1 MYPCLILS
9 LQRSFGLLTT
19 PQPSTL
25 SCLSRRSNFL
35 IHYVRSKMSSSEL
48 SPKHPEVYSRSSGP
62 FSTYSLGMG
71 PFTDEAE
78 AEATTPPQIGSSI
91 ASTENNHASDTA
103 DPIGMEKQPTAMDL
117 LQDQDF
123 ILDPSTPATPKHRH
137 AEKQMLQGP
146 AAQVLKRHMDAV
158 VKVFTTHTKPN
169 FEQPWQ
175 SQQQTGT
182 KSTGF
187 AVIWNGERHI
197 LTNAHSVTYGS
208 QVQLKRRGDD
218 ERFQARVLAVGTE
231 CDVALLD
238 VEDEEFWRDI
248 SPLELSSTLPE
259 LQQSLCVL
267 GFPIGGDS
275 LAISAGVVSRVGMT
289 MYSFGCTSLL
299 AVQTD
304 AAINSGNSGG
314 PVLNTEGKCV
324 GLAFQALTGD
334 AQSIGYVIPTSVV
347 RHFLQDVHRN
357 GRFTGF
363 PALNINWQE
372 LDSKAL
378 KKAYG
383 LRPHQK
389 GVLVRKVV
397 KASNEASCL
406 QKDDVLL
413 KIGGLTV
420 GGDGT
425 VPFRHGERV
434 DFKFI
439 ITNKFVGD
447 NIDLEILRNGERK
460 TISVT
465 LQPYQH
471 LVPPHLAEMKPSY
484 FMFGGL
490 VFTACSDPYLVQRYG
505 SLGNSPV
512 RLMAKTFYGTKETSD
527 EEVVV
532 LSNILACPATVGYD
546 STLGLKDSAVLA
558 LNGERIKS
566 LAHLAR
572 LITACKEQ
580 FLRFDMEAGGKVI
593 VVETE
598 VAKKCTEDVMEQHNM
613 NSSMSKDV
621 KLSLQEIEE

>member
-1 MYPCLILS
+1 MYPRVILS
-9 LQRSFGLLTT
+9 RQSSFGLHAA
-19 PQPSTL
+19 PQLNNFSF
-25 SCLSRRSNFL
+25 LSRRSLSL
-35 IHYVRSKMSSSEL
+35 IHFFRSKMSSPEL
-48 SPKHPEVYSRSSGP
+48 SPKHPEVYSKSSGP
-62 FSTYSLGMG
+62 FSTYSLGLA
-71 PFTDEAE
+71 PFSDEEETDEV
-78 AEATTPPQIGSSI
+78 TTPPQLGLPAEFNNNGTA
-91 ASTENNHASDTA
+91 AST
-103 DPIGMEKQPTAMDL
+103 PVVMETQPTAMDL

-123 ILDPSTPATPKHRH
+123 ILDPSTPSTPKHRH

-169 FEQPWQ
+169 FELPWQ
-175 SQQQTGT
+175 SQQQTG
-182 KSTGF
+182 F
-187 AVIWNGERHI
+187 AVTWNGERHI

-238 VEDEEFWRDI
+238 VDDEEFWKDI

-314 PVLNTEGKCV
+314 PVLNTEGRCV

-357 GRFTGF
+357 GKFTGF

-383 LRPHQK
+383 LGPHQK

-406 QKDDVLL
+406 QKDDVIL
-413 KIGGLTV
+413 KIGGCSV

-439 ITNKFVGD
+439 ITNRFVGD
-447 NIDLEILRNGERK
+447 DVDLEILRNGEKK
-460 TISVT
+460 TVSVT

-471 LVPPHLAEMKPSY
+471 LVPPHNAEEKPSY

-512 RLMAKTFYGTKETSD
+512 RLMAKTFYGTKEAKD
-527 EEVVV
+527 EQVVV

-558 LNGERIKS
+558 LNGEKIKC

-598 VAKKCTEDVMEQHNM
+598 VAKKCTADVMEQHNM
-613 NSSMSKDV
+613 NSPMSKDV
-621 KLSLQEIEE
+621 RLALNEVEEE

>member
-1 MYPCLILS
+1 
-9 LQRSFGLLTT
+9 
-19 PQPSTL
+19 
-25 SCLSRRSNFL
+25 
-35 IHYVRSKMSSSEL
+35 
-48 SPKHPEVYSRSSGP
+48 
-62 FSTYSLGMG
+62 MG
-71 PFTDEAE
+71 PFTDETE
-78 AEATTPPQIGSSI
+78 AESESTTPPQNGSST
-91 ASTENNHASDTA
+91 AANENNHASDTA
-103 DPIGMEKQPTAMDL
+103 TPAVLQKQPTAMDL

-123 ILDPSTPATPKHRH
+123 ILDPSTPATPKHRY
-137 AEKQMLQGP
+137 AEKQMLHGP

-169 FEQPWQ
+169 FELPWQ
-175 SQQQTGT
+175 SQQQTGS

-187 AVIWNGERHI
+187 AVTWNGERQI
-197 LTNAHSVTYGS
+197 LTNAHSVTYS
-208 QVQLKRRGDD
+208 AQVQLKRRGDD

-238 VEDEEFWRDI
+238 VEDEEFWKDI

-314 PVLNTEGKCV
+314 PVLDTEGKCV

-347 RHFLQDVHRN
+347 RHFLQDVHCN
-357 GRFTGF
+357 GQFTGF

-389 GVLVRKVV
+389 GILVRKVV

-406 QKDDVLL
+406 QQDDVLL
-413 KIGGLTV
+413 KIGGVTV

-447 NIDLEILRNGERK
+447 DIELEILRDGEKK

-471 LVPPHLAEMKPSY
+471 LVPPHLAEVKPSY

-512 RLMAKTFYGTKETSD
+512 RLMAKTFYNTKETPD

-546 STLGLKDSAVLA
+546 STLGLKDSSVLA
-558 LNGERIKS
+558 LNGEKIKS
-566 LAHLAR
+566 LEHLAR

-598 VAKKCTEDVMEQHNM
+598 VAKQCTEDVMEQHNM
-613 NSSMSKDV
+613 NNSMSKDV

>member
-1 MYPCLILS
+1 
-9 LQRSFGLLTT
+9 
-19 PQPSTL
+19 
-25 SCLSRRSNFL
+25 
-35 IHYVRSKMSSSEL
+35 MSSPER
-48 SPKHPEVYSRSSGP
+48 SPKHPEVYSNFSGP
-62 FSTYSLGMG
+62 FATYSLGLG
-71 PFTDEAE
+71 SFSDEDE
-78 AEATTPPQIGSSI
+78 AEATTQVCAPPAAEKNAATPPAMQ
-91 ASTENNHASDTA
+91 
-103 DPIGMEKQPTAMDL
+103 KQPTAMDL
-117 LQDQDF
+117 LQDQNF
-123 ILDPSTPATPKHRH
+123 ILDPSTPSTPKHRH

-158 VKVFTTHTKPN
+158 VKVFSTHTKPN
-169 FEQPWQ
+169 FELPWQ
-175 SQQQTGT
+175 SQQQTGS

-187 AVIWNGERHI
+187 AVTWNGERHI
-197 LTNAHSVTYGS
+197 LTNAHSVTYAS

-218 ERFQARVLAVGTE
+218 ERFQARVNAVGTE

-238 VEDEEFWRDI
+238 VDDDEFWKDI
-248 SPLELSSTLPE
+248 FPLELSNTLPE
-259 LQQSLCVL
+259 LQQPLCVI
-267 GFPIGGDS
+267 GFPVGGES

-347 RHFLQDVHRN
+347 RHFLQDIHRN
-357 GRFTGF
+357 GRYTGF
-363 PALNINWQE
+363 PGLNISWQE

-383 LRPHQK
+383 LGPHQK

-397 KASNEASCL
+397 KASNEAACL
-406 QKDDVLL
+406 QKDDVIL
-413 KIGGLTV
+413 KIAGYDV

-439 ITNKFVGD
+439 ITNRFVGD
-447 NIDLEILRNGERK
+447 DVDLEILRNREKK
-460 TISVT
+460 TVAVT

-471 LVPPHLAEMKPSY
+471 LVPPHNAEEKPSY
-484 FMFGGL
+484 FMHGGL
-490 VFTACSDPYLVQRYG
+490 VFTACSDPYLIQRYG
-505 SLGNSPV
+505 SLSLRSAPV
-512 RLMAKTFYGTKETSD
+512 RLMAKSFYGTKE
-527 EEVVV
+527 EPGEQVVV

-546 STLGLKDSAVLA
+546 STLGLKDSAVVE
-558 LNGERIKS
+558 LNGVKIKS
-566 LAHLAR
+566 LVHLAR
-572 LITACKEQ
+572 LITACKEE
-580 FLRFDMEAGGKVI
+580 FLRFDVEAGAKVI
-593 VVETE
+593 VLETE

-613 NSSMSKDV
+613 NSCMSKDV
-621 KLSLQEIEE
+621 KMALKEVEEWI